1 MSENPRFSDC
11 MAAVIRKHRTAR
23 GLSQNQLSKI
33 SKVSQTYISALE
45 RGLYEPTVLILLQI
59 AKALKVELWKLI
71 REAERQSQG

>member
-1 MSENPRFSDC
+1 